1 MKKFKNGDIIY
12 NSIKTYPKVR
22 FLVNSGSITY
32 NNDAD
37 RNGNAVLFDFLRTPP
52 TITEGVIDCLLLQ
65 EDGGQILTEN
75 GDPIS
80 IENC

>member
-37 RNGNAVLFDFLRTPP
+37 TNGNAVLFDFLRNPS
-52 TITEGVIDCLLLQ
+52 ITTEEVVDCLLLQ
-65 EDGGQILTEN
+65 ENGDQILTEN

>member
-12 NSIKTYPKVR
+12 NSIKTYPKVK

-37 RNGNAVLFDFLRTPP
+37 RSGNAVLFDFLRIPET
-52 TITEGVIDCLLLQ
+52 TQSQNCLLLQ
-65 EDGGQILTEN
+65 EGGDQILTEN
-75 GDPIS
+75 GDPITV
-80 IENC
+80 ENC

>member
-37 RNGNAVLFDFLRTPP
+37 RNGNAVLFDFLRNPP
-52 TITEGVIDCLLLQ
+52 IIVETEGCLLLQ